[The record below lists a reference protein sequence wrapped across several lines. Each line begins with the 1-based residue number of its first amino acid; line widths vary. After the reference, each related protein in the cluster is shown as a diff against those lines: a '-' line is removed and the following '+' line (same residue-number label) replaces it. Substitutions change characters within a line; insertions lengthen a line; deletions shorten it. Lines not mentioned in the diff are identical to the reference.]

1 MGWFWSTARDLARDV
16 IQTLKETLF
25 TIKNLDVI
33 LCILRYLLSGRSIS
47 LIIRVFFS
55 SKDHEV
61 RKVSSIRSERGGS
74 VYWHILFWQELE
86 FSGDPSSCLDFFN
99 SRCLFRCSVAGLFQG
114 RNMQHHSPD
123 GLACL
128 QVEGSRFILKYGQLF
143 PAVMAGIQLE
153 FASINQELVEET
165 WIFRTAQIQGYER
178 NSQKLA

>member
-1 MGWFWSTARDLARDV
+1 
-16 IQTLKETLF
+16 
-25 TIKNLDVI
+25 
-33 LCILRYLLSGRSIS
+33 
-47 LIIRVFFS
+47 
-55 SKDHEV
+55 
-61 RKVSSIRSERGGS
+61 
-74 VYWHILFWQELE
+74 
-86 FSGDPSSCLDFFN
+86 
-99 SRCLFRCSVAGLFQG
+99 
-114 RNMQHHSPD
+114 MQHHSPD